1 MVAFDNDQVVGKSW
15 RVSTDNK
22 VKSSC
27 YTGFVRKLDNIRNQD
42 GNYFDEVYDTHYQ
55 MLCHN
60 FDKYTM
66 HNKFSN
72 CLSWVSP
79 STSDLKIHL
88 MT

>member
-55 MLCHN
+55 MFLINILCTINLAIVFHGSA
-60 FDKYTM
+60 
-66 HNKFSN
+66 HLPRILKF
-72 CLSWVSP
+72 
-79 STSDLKIHL
+79 I
-88 MT
+88 